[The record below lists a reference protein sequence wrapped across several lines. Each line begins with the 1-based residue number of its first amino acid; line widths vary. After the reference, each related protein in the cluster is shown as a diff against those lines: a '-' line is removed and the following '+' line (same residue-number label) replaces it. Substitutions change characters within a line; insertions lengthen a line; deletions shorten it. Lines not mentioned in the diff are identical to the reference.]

1 MLAWLL
7 PQRPGRAVPR
17 RQAPRFERES
27 FWAYAFVAP
36 PVLGATVFAFVPMA
50 ASLFLSFTRYDVLT
64 PPRWI
69 GFDNYRRLFGDDF
82 FVGRTAA
89 NTVFYLVGVP
99 IGLAAALAVAVL
111 LHRIVVLRGLFRT
124 VYFIPSVCSIVAVA
138 LVWKWIY
145 RADWGL
151 LNMTLASAG
160 VRDPPAWLNE
170 PALVKPALVFM
181 GIWTNI
187 GFNVVVYLAALQ
199 TVPRHLVEA
208 ATLDGASAWQRFW
221 HVVFPAVSPTTF
233 FLAVTG
239 TIAALQNFDQVY
251 VMTRG
256 GPTYSSATF
265 MLYIYVTGFQYFQM
279 GYASAMA
286 WMLGLAVVLFT
297 RAHFALATHWV
308 HE

>member
-1 MLAWLL
+1 MH
-7 PQRPGRAVPR
+7 GR
-17 RQAPRFERES
+17 RFEREGL
-27 FWAYAFVAP
+27 WAYAFIAP
-36 PVLGATVFAFVPMA
+36 PVLGAFVFAFLPMA

-64 PPRWI
+64 PPDWI
-69 GFDNYRRLFGDDF
+69 GLDNYRRLFADDF
-82 FVGRTAA
+82 FVGRTAL
-89 NTVFYLVGVP
+89 NTVFYLIGVP
-99 IGLAAALAVAVL
+99 LGIAAAFAVALL
-111 LHRIVVLRGLFRT
+111 LHRVTALRGLFRT
-124 VYFIPSVCSIVAVA
+124 VYFIPSVCSIVAIA

-151 LNMTLASAG
+151 LNMTLASLG

-170 PALVKPALVFM
+170 PILVKPSLVFM
-181 GIWTNI
+181 GVWTNL

-199 TVPRHLVEA
+199 TVPRFLLEA
-208 ATLDGASAWQRFW
+208 AELDGASAWRRFW
-221 HVVFPAVSPTTF
+221 HVTFPAVSPTTF
-233 FLAVTG
+233 FLAVTSTIG
-239 TIAALQNFDQVY
+239 TLQNFDQVY

-286 WMLGLAVVLFT
+286 WLLALAVLVVT
-297 RAHFALATHWV
+297 RAQFVLAARWV

>member
-1 MLAWLL
+1 M
-7 PQRPGRAVPR
+7 
-17 RQAPRFERES
+17 QARRFEREAW
-27 FWAYAFVAP
+27 WAYAFVAP
-36 PVLGATVFAFVPMA
+36 PMLGATLFAFLPMA

-64 PPRWI
+64 APQWI
-69 GFDNYRRLFGDDF
+69 GLDNYRRLFRDDF

-99 IGLAAALAVAVL
+99 LGIAVALAVAVL
-111 LHRIVVLRGLFRT
+111 LDRVVALRGLFRT

-151 LNMTLASAG
+151 LNMVLASAG

-170 PALVKPALVFM
+170 PSLVKPSLVFM
-181 GIWTNI
+181 GLWTNL
-187 GFNVVVYLAALQ
+187 GFNVVVFLAALQ
-199 TVPRHLVEA
+199 TVPRHLLEA
-208 ATLDGASAWQRFW
+208 AELDGANAWRRFW
-221 HVVFPAVSPTTF
+221 HVVFPVVSPTTF
-233 FLAVTG
+233 FLAVTS
-239 TIAALQNFDQVY
+239 TIATLQNFDQVY

-286 WMLGLAVVLFT
+286 WLLAIAVLLVT
-297 RAHFALATHWV
+297 RAQFVLAGRWV

>member
-1 MLAWLL
+1 MHA
-7 PQRPGRAVPR
+7 R
-17 RQAPRFERES
+17 RFDRENL
-27 FWAYAFVAP
+27 WAYAFIAP
-36 PVLGATVFAFVPMA
+36 PVVGAFLFAFLPMV
-50 ASLFLSFTRYDVLT
+50 ASLLLSFTRYDVLT
-64 PPRWI
+64 PPNWI
-69 GFDNYRRLFGDDF
+69 GLDNYRRLFADDF
-82 FVGRTAA
+82 FVGRTAL
-89 NTVFYLVGVP
+89 NTVFYMIGVP
-99 IGLAAALAVAVL
+99 LGIAAAFAVAML
-111 LHRIVVLRGLFRT
+111 LHRVTALRGLFRT
-124 VYFIPSVCSIVAVA
+124 VYFIPSVCSIVAIA

-151 LNMTLASAG
+151 LNMTLASLG

-170 PALVKPALVFM
+170 PELVKPSLIFM
-181 GIWTNI
+181 GVWTNL

-199 TVPRHLVEA
+199 TVPRFLVEA
-208 ATLDGASAWQRFW
+208 AELDGANSWQRFW

-233 FLAVTG
+233 FLAVTS
-239 TIAALQNFDQVY
+239 TIGALQNFDQVY

-286 WMLGLAVVLFT
+286 WLLALAVLAVT
-297 RAHFALATHWV
+297 RAQFVLAERWV

>member
-1 MLAWLL
+1 VGA
-7 PQRPGRAVPR
+7 R
-17 RQAPRFERES
+17 RFEREGM
-27 FWAYAFVAP
+27 WAYAFVAL
-36 PVLGATVFAFVPMA
+36 PVLGAVLFAFLPMA

-69 GFDNYRRLFGDDF
+69 GLGNYQRLFADDF
-82 FVGRTAA
+82 FVGRTAL
-89 NTVFYLVGVP
+89 NTLFYLMGVP
-99 IGLAAALAVAVL
+99 LGIGAAFAVAL
-111 LHRIVVLRGLFRT
+111 LLNRVTALRGLFRT
-124 VYFIPSVCSIVAVA
+124 VYFIPSVCSIVAIA

-151 LNMTLASAG
+151 LNMTLASLG
-160 VRDPPAWLNE
+160 VRDAPAWLNE
-170 PALVKPALVFM
+170 PALVKPSLVFM
-181 GIWTNI
+181 GVWTNL

-199 TVPRHLVEA
+199 TVPRFLLEA
-208 ATLDGASAWQRFW
+208 AELDGASAWRRFW
-221 HVVFPAVSPTTF
+221 NVTFPAVSPTTF
-233 FLAVTG
+233 FLAVTSTIG
-239 TIAALQNFDQVY
+239 TLQNFDQVY

-286 WMLGLAVVLFT
+286 WLLALAVIVVT
-297 RAHFALATHWV
+297 RAQFVLAARWV

>member
-1 MLAWLL
+1 VEA
-7 PQRPGRAVPR
+7 R
-17 RQAPRFERES
+17 RFERES
-27 FWAYAFVAP
+27 LWAYAFIAP
-36 PVLGATVFAFVPMA
+36 PLLGAILFAFLPMA

-64 PPRWI
+64 PPEWT
-69 GFDNYRRLFGDDF
+69 GFDNYRRLFRDDF
-82 FVGRTAA
+82 FVQRSAA
-89 NTVFYLVGVP
+89 NTLFYLIGVP
-99 IGLAAALAVAVL
+99 MGIAAALAVAVL
-111 LHRIVVLRGLFRT
+111 LDRIVVLRGFFRT

-138 LVWKWIY
+138 LVWSWIY

-151 LNMTLASAG
+151 LNMTLASLG

-170 PALVKPALVFM
+170 PLLVKPSLIFM
-181 GIWTNI
+181 GVWTNI

-199 TVPRHLVEA
+199 TVPRHLIEA
-208 ATLDGASAWQRFW
+208 AELDGADAWQRFW

-233 FLAVTG
+233 FLVVTG
-239 TIAALQNFDQVY
+239 TIGTLQNFDQVY

-256 GPTYSSATF
+256 GPSYSSATF

-286 WMLGLAVVLFT
+286 WLLALAVLLVT
-297 RAHFALATHWV
+297 RAHFVLARRWV